1 MLKTT
6 LFALPLAILFLFC
19 FFGIG
24 QTADMMHLFRQV
36 EKLKIERNGY
46 LLGAVLTPSQ
56 MATAAAFP
64 VDATAKNTFKFHDKN
79 LYIVAHK
86 PSNRVLVLY
95 EKIEQAT
102 REKIQDL
109 MGDLYLNFDAPTV
122 MAHDKVVYWAY
133 GETGKI
139 SSETFDAAKNESK
152 KLDILATVKCISD
165 VSIMEKTENPEIGT
179 VYYII
184 SSDPILRF
192 FEEQ

>member
-64 VDATAKNTFKFHDKN
+64 ADAAARDTFKFHDQN

-86 PSNRVLVLY
+86 LSNRVLVMY
-95 EKIEQAT
+95 EKVEGAA
-102 REKIQDL
+102 REKIQEL
-109 MGDLYLNFDAPTV
+109 IGDLYMNFDAPTV

-139 SSETFDAAKNESK
+139 SSETFDAARNEQK

-165 VSIMEKTENPEIGT
+165 VTIMEKTKDPGTGT